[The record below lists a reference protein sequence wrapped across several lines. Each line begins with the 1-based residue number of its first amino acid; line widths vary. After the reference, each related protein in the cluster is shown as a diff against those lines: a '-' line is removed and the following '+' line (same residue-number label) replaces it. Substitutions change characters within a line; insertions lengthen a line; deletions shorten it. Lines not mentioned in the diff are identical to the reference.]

1 MDHGEYISGG
11 YYLTR
16 RVPRRGNMR
25 PELMPEQ
32 VLSASGCVC
41 DFFPNTWAIEWTTD
55 SVEARSAQAAQFG
68 IDEAQL
74 PGVIE
79 WATAGFGE
87 LFGWPNAFY
96 SLDAARAARARFLQ
110 GNRDV
115 VLFGLGLQAAHVE
128 RFLECTRLETPKPAC
143 APEGESGIVQCVSAG
158 RRIEPGGA
166 RGGFELIATYR
177 FGVLSCSWLC
187 NGLEAVFAE
196 RVGVRPNAHGF
207 IETSDEAERCRQL
220 IEREEVPAEPGLWLP
235 WLVTIY
241 EG

>member
-1 MDHGEYISGG
+1 MDHGGYISGG

-16 RVPRRGNMR
+16 RVPRRENMR

-41 DFFPNTWAIEWTTD
+41 DFFPNTWAIAWTTD
-55 SVEARSAQAAQFG
+55 SVEERSAQAAQFG
-68 IDEAQL
+68 LDEAQL

-87 LFGWPNAFY
+87 EFGWPNAFY
-96 SLDAARAARARFLQ
+96 SLDAARAAQARFLQ
-110 GNRDV
+110 GSRDV
-115 VLFGLGLQAAHVE
+115 VLFGLGLQAAHAE
-128 RFLECTRLETPKPAC
+128 RFVEYTRPEPPKPGC
-143 APEGESGIVQCVSAG
+143 APVGVTGIVQCVSAG

-166 RGGFELIATYR
+166 RGGFELIATYL
-177 FGVLSCSWLC
+177 FGALSCSWLC

-196 RVGVRPNAHGF
+196 RAGVRPNAHGF
-207 IETSDEAERCRQL
+207 IETFDQAERCREL